1 MLPSSR
7 GGGLSLERGAA
18 PAPRS
23 RNTPSGRSVLL
34 VASGKGGV
42 GTSIVTALT
51 AMAAAER
58 GERVLLVDATEGAGA
73 LHHLFGVRPTHS
85 LWMLTDGRS
94 QPNDL
99 LVPIDD
105 RLTFVA
111 GGTSGANG
119 AARVPSTDQER
130 RSALTRLAHLFGNYD
145 LVIVD
150 GGSRLDTISAV
161 SELVDP
167 MLLLVTSADRLSLA
181 ANYALVKAVRSRRP
195 DAHVSVLSNRHGSA
209 LAEEACD
216 FLAGAC
222 AHFLGRSIDV
232 VGAVPDDP
240 CLQAAVGAGM
250 TVRDALDGSPAADAM
265 RGILSRVVPSR
276 LTAPRPAAMPISFPS
291 SRRWS

>member
-1 MLPSSR
+1 MLPNTRGTLSVERSPSS
-7 GGGLSLERGAA
+7 A
-18 PAPRS
+18 S
-23 RNTPSGRSVLL
+23 RAKHSSPGFSTLL

-85 LWMLTDGRS
+85 VWMLTDARI
-94 QPNDL
+94 QPDDL
-99 LVPIDD
+99 VVPLDD
-105 RLTFVA
+105 RLTLVA
-111 GGTSGANG
+111 GGMSGANG
-119 AARVPSTDQER
+119 ATTAPATDQDR
-130 RSALTRLAHLFGNYD
+130 RAALSRLSQLFGNYD
-145 LVIVD
+145 LVIFD
-150 GGSRLDTISAV
+150 GGSRLDTIAAIN
-161 SELVDP
+161 ELVDP
-167 MLLLVTSADRLSLA
+167 SMLLVTSADRLSLA
-181 ANYALVKAVRSRRP
+181 ANYALVKSVRSRRP
-195 DAHVSVLSNRHGSA
+195 DVRIAVLANRHGDA
-209 LAEEACD
+209 LAEEACE

-222 AHFLGRSIDV
+222 SHFLGRSIDV
-232 VGAVPDDP
+232 AGAVPDDP

-276 LTAPRPAAMPISFPS
+276 STAPRPAAMPMSFPS